1 MISANPN
8 RKIRVMVVEDHVL
21 VRLGLVAAA
30 NGEPDIEVVAE
41 VDDARQVIETFL
53 ANQVDVVVLDLRMPG
68 MDGIEIIK
76 ALHGQC
82 GNVRILML
90 SSYSNSDDITR
101 AIQEGANGYVVK
113 GMPLR
118 RVLEGIRAVHAGG
131 IYLPPEVQDRIK
143 ERTNSNIS
151 SRELDVL
158 KLIAHGKSNK
168 EIALRLGI
176 VEGTVKAHLARIF
189 TKFGA
194 VDRAH
199 AIAFAM
205 KRGLI
210 TLD

>member
-1 MISANPN
+1 MISTAPN
-8 RKIRVMVVEDHVL
+8 QKIRVMVVEDHVL

-30 NGEPDIEVVAE
+30 NEEPDIEVVAE
-41 VDDARQVIETFL
+41 VDDGRQVVETFQV
-53 ANQVDVVVLDLRMPG
+53 NQVDVVVLDLRMPG

-76 ALHGQC
+76 ALHSKC
-82 GNVRILML
+82 GNVKILML
-90 SSYSNSDDITR
+90 SSYGDSDDITR
-101 AIQEGANGYVVK
+101 AIQEGATGYVVK
-113 GMPLR
+113 GMPLKR
-118 RVLEGIRAVHAGG
+118 LLDGIRAVHAGE

-143 ERTNSNIS
+143 EQTNLNIS

-158 KLIAHGKSNK
+158 KLIAQGKSNK

-189 TKFGA
+189 AKLGA

-199 AIAFAM
+199 AIAFAI

-210 TLD
+210 TVD